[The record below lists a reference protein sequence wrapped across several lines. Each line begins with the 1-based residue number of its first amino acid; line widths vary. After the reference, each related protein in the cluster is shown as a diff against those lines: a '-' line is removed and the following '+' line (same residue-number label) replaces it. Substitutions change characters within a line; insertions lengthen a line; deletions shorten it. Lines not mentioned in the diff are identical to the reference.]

1 MLQIKQFTFSPMAEN
16 TYVLYNENKQA
27 CIIDPGCY
35 FLEEKGQLEAFITQ
49 MGLAV
54 DYLLLTHAHL
64 DHVFGLKWAADTFQI
79 KPYLHQNELKVLE
92 RGPVMASMYGMPF
105 PAYEG
110 EVNLI
115 AAGDKISLGT
125 DILDVVYAPGH
136 SPGHVCYYCAAQG
149 FVIGGD
155 VLFQRSIGRTDLPG
169 GDHQTLL
176 NSIRTQLFV
185 LPDDTVVHSGHG
197 PSTTVG
203 EEKRFNPFLN

>member
-35 FLEEKGQLEAFITQ
+35 FPAEKAKLEDFIRNE
-49 MGLAV
+49 GLDV
-54 DYLLLTHAHL
+54 VFLLLTHAHL
-64 DHVFGLKWAADTFQI
+64 DHVFGLSRAAETYKL
-79 KPYLHQNELKVLE
+79 KPCIHANELKVLE

-105 PAYEG
+105 PAYTG
-110 EVNLI
+110 ELTLV
-115 AAGDKISLGT
+115 AAGEKICIGS
-125 DILDVVYAPGH
+125 DVLEVIYAPGH
-136 SPGHVCYYCAAQG
+136 APGHVCYHCAAQE

-169 GDHQTLL
+169 GDHETLL

-185 LPDDTVVHSGHG
+185 LPESTVVHCGHG
-197 PSTTVG
+197 PSTTIG